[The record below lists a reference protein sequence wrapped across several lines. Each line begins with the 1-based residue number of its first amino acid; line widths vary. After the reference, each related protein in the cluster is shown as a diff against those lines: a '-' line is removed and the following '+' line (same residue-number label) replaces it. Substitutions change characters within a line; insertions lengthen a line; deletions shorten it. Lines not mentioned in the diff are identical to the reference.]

1 MTGETIQDINTQLG
15 LNAEEIMMIKDI
27 LGTARIIQDYMNDET
42 LKCVSEIMNASLKM
56 LNALIST
63 DMIDILERS
72 VQDPQF
78 DKALMNPPKIGL
90 TGLFREMGNED
101 FQRGMGIMIELLK
114 SIGRATKDV

>member
-1 MTGETIQDINTQLG
+1 MTGETIQDINAQVS

-27 LGTARIIQDYMNDET
+27 LGTARIVQDYMNDET
-42 LKCVSEIMNASLKM
+42 LKGVSEIMNASLKM

-63 DMIDILERS
+63 DLIDILERS
-72 VQDPQF
+72 VQDPQL

-90 TGLFREMGNED
+90 TGLLRETGNED

-114 SIGRATKDV
+114 SLGRASKDV

>member
-1 MTGETIQDINTQLG
+1 MTGETIQDINAQVS

-27 LGTARIIQDYMNDET
+27 LGTARIVQDYMNDET
-42 LKCVSEIMNASLKM
+42 LKGVSEIMNASLKM

-72 VQDPQF
+72 VQDPQL

-90 TGLFREMGNED
+90 TGLLRETGNED

-114 SIGRATKDV
+114 SLGRASKDV

>member
-1 MTGETIQDINTQLG
+1 MTGETIQDINAQVS

-27 LGTARIIQDYMNDET
+27 LGTARIVQDYMNDET
-42 LKCVSEIMNASLKM
+42 LKGVSEIMNASLKM

-63 DMIDILERS
+63 DMIDILERT
-72 VQDPQF
+72 VQDPQL

-90 TGLFREMGNED
+90 TGLLRETGNED

-114 SIGRATKDV
+114 SLGRASKDV

>member
-42 LKCVSEIMNASLKM
+42 LKGVSEIMNASLKM

-90 TGLFREMGNED
+90 IGLLREMGNED

-114 SIGRATKDV
+114 SMGRATKDV

>member
-1 MTGETIQDINTQLG
+1 MTGETIQDINAQVG

-27 LGTARIIQDYMNDET
+27 LGTARIVQDYMNDET
-42 LKCVSEIMNASLKM
+42 LKGVSEIMNASLKM

-63 DMIDILERS
+63 DMIDILERT
-72 VQDPQF
+72 VQDPQL

-90 TGLFREMGNED
+90 TGLLRETGNED

-114 SIGRATKDV
+114 SLGRASKDV